1 MLVEVTGMNKKDPG
15 IITFDG
21 KVIEIFGFGH
31 KHASR
36 RIHINQVMMLIEE
49 DKALNIGYSGGMILV
64 SYTGGCDNM
73 NELVETVKNAS
84 PNPDLIL
91 K

>member
-1 MLVEVTGMNKKDPG
+1 MLVEVIGMNNKDQG

-36 RIHINQVMMLIEE
+36 RIHINQLKMLIKE
-49 DKALNIGYSGGMILV
+49 DKALTIGYGGGMIMV
-64 SYTGGCDNM
+64 SFNEGCDNM
-73 NELVETVKNAS
+73 DELIETVINAS